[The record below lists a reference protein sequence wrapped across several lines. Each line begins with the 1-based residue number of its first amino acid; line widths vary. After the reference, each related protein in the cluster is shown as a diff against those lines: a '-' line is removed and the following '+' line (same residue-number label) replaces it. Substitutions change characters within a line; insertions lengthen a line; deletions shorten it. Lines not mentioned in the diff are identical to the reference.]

1 MQARAA
7 ARRGGVSV
15 ETEVGAVR
23 GDSVRM
29 SMPRKHM
36 VAIALCAVLLGTL
49 CSCIGPGRY
58 EMKTCACCGMGW
70 KEETWLG
77 IRHTNGPFDTDLSR
91 WYVAHGLKPH
101 EHRWVFTCAGPKGW
115 PRRGLYVD
123 ASGDF
128 LLPLLALRDVQPY
141 IDEGT
146 FRSLCGEYYACV
158 ELYDAR
164 RRGIDDRSKAFVAK
178 CQKIINAN
186 QPDAGDG
193 G

>member
-1 MQARAA
+1 MHVKSGAWEKR
-7 ARRGGVSV
+7 VWV
-15 ETEVGAVR
+15 ETEVGVVK
-23 GDSVRM
+23 GDSGRM
-29 SMPRKHM
+29 LTTCRQ
-36 VAIALCAVLLGTL
+36 VTAVALCAVLLGTL

-58 EMKTCACCGMGW
+58 EMRTCACCGMGW

-77 IRHTNGPFDTDLSR
+77 IRHTNGPFDTDPSR
-91 WYVAHGLKPH
+91 WYVANGLKPH
-101 EHRWVFTCAGPKGW
+101 EHRWVFACAGPKGW
-115 PRRGLYVD
+115 PRHGLCVD

-178 CQKIINAN
+178 CQAIIAADG
-186 QPDAGDG
+186 PDAGG
-193 G
+193 GR